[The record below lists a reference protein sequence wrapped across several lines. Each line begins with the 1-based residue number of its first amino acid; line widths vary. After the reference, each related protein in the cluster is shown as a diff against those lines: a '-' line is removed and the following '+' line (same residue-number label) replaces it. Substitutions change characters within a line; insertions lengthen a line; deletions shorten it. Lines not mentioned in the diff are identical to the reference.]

1 MDLIEFKNSAEKE
14 LEKIA
19 KSTELKSF
27 FDKYLGKKGEIRQ
40 LFSLVKDLTEEERKK
55 LGQEINEFARNLEAK
70 VADLEKELR
79 KKEIE
84 IEENSKS
91 LDVSLSGLKVETGHL
106 NPLTLTRREMERIFE
121 LMGFSVVDGPEVED
135 EWHNFDSLN
144 IPEGHPARDALS
156 LGKTYYLKNG
166 NVLRTQTSS
175 AQTRYMEKMKPPIR
189 IVIPGKVYRYETTD
203 ASHEIN
209 FYQIEGL
216 LVDEN
221 VSVANL
227 KAVLRKFLNEF
238 FERDVEI
245 RLRPSYF
252 PFTEPSF
259 EVDML
264 CTVCNG
270 KGCAA
275 CKRSGWVEILG
286 AGIVHPNVIK
296 NGKLDPKKYKGF
308 AFGMAIDRM
317 AMMKYK
323 INDVRL
329 FHSGNLKFLKQF

>member
-1 MDLIEFKNSAEKE
+1 MDFSELKNNAEKE
-14 LEKIA
+14 LEKIIDS
-19 KSTELKSF
+19 KELKGFS
-27 FDKYLGKKGEIRQ
+27 DKYLGKKGEIRKF
-40 LFSLVKDLTEEERKK
+40 FSFVKDLALEEKK
-55 LGQEINEFARNLEAK
+55 VLGQEINEFAERLESKVAEMEREMK
-70 VADLEKELR
+70 VADTKD
-79 KKEIE
+79 K
-84 IEENSKS
+84 EENEKI
-91 LDVSLSGLKVETGHL
+91 DVTLSGEKIETGHL
-106 NPLTLTRREMERIFE
+106 HPMTQVRREMENIFQ
-121 LMGFSVVDGPEVED
+121 LMGFTVVEGQEIED
-135 EWHNFDSLN
+135 EWHNFDALN

-156 LGKTYYLKNG
+156 LGKTFYLKGG

-175 AQTRYMEKMKPPIR
+175 AQVRYMKKMKPPIR
-189 IVIPGKVYRYETTD
+189 IIVPGRVYRYETTD

-216 LVDEN
+216 LVDED

-227 KAVLRKFLNEF
+227 KAVLQRFLQEF
-238 FERDVEI
+238 FQREVEI

-270 KGCAA
+270 KGCSA
-275 CKRSGWVEILG
+275 CKRTGWVEILG
-286 AGIVHPNVIK
+286 AGMVHPNVIK
-296 NGKLDPKKYKGF
+296 NGGLDPKRYKGF
-308 AFGMAIDRM
+308 AFGLSIDRPT
-317 AMMKYK
+317 MMKYR